1 MPRLRSRG
9 ALPTSPAAKKNRSVG
24 PALGA
29 EDGRLALEFPHYS
42 PTVQTPSPL
51 PSVLASLQE
60 AGPPS
65 LGPEHSWCE
74 DTLDLLLYAERMAA
88 FEAIERLQKFDWLI
102 QKLHSLRTS
111 LQSEPGLTELQQL
124 HALQLLQRNAG
135 FNGSSLGDAEEEEKM
150 ELCKLEGEEEEEM
163 VDTEEEEDEDISED
177 QSLPLALT
185 TTISETNTSL
195 ERASNS
201 PGRAHSPIINSANDT
216 DNDNLESL
224 DKLDNELEEQSEE
237 REEDRVVER
246 EEREG
251 SPPGVPPATYPRF
264 PTSHLFPPLPFDN
277 LLPLIGDDADLK
289 VGGFRTK

>member
-1 MPRLRSRG
+1 
-9 ALPTSPAAKKNRSVG
+9 
-24 PALGA
+24 
-29 EDGRLALEFPHYS
+29 
-42 PTVQTPSPL
+42 
-51 PSVLASLQE
+51 
-60 AGPPS
+60 
-65 LGPEHSWCE
+65 
-74 DTLDLLLYAERMAA
+74 MAA

-150 ELCKLEGEEEEEM
+150 ELCKLEGEDEEEM

-201 PGRAHSPIINSANDT
+201 PGPIINSANDT

-251 SPPGVPPATYPRF
+251 SSPPGVPPATYPRF

-289 VGGFRTK
+289 VGEFRTK